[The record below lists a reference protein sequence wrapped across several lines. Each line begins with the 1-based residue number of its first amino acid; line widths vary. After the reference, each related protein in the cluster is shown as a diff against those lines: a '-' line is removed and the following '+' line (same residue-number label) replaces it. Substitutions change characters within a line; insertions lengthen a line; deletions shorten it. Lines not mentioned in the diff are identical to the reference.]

1 MLETQ
6 RKHCDTCGTLG
17 LVGEIQE
24 AYEDGP
30 EVCGDCYDAIE
41 EELGCF
47 MYTEPS
53 QALTD
58 T

>member
-1 MLETQ
+1 MNTQ

-17 LVGEIQE
+17 LIGEVQE

-30 EVCGDCYDAIE
+30 EVCGDCYAAIE

-47 MYTEPS
+47 MFTEPS